1 MSEYSLT
8 LSVNQDAEEILL
20 PVLPEKIEFS
30 EAGNSKTYEI
40 SGLGEINFIKNK
52 KLTEISFEG
61 LLPASWFPGA
71 SVPRDNTWLPPSHY
85 LITIRE
91 WRRRKLPV
99 KLVVNLSAMEIS
111 QHVSIEKFTWSESG
125 GAVGDIQYQISFK
138 EYKFYSAKKVQ
149 VSEPKKQQAEGTGNN
164 TPANAASNAPPRPD
178 TRIPPKTYTLVAGDS
193 LWKVAKRFLGDG
205 SKYKQIQSLNGIKD
219 SELKKL
225 PVGKVIKLPG

>member
-30 EAGNSKTYEI
+30 ESGNGKTYEI
-40 SGLGEINFIKNK
+40 SGLGEINVIKNM
-52 KLTEISFEG
+52 KLMEISFEG

-71 SVPRDNTWLPPSHY
+71 NVPRNKTWFSPSHY
-85 LITIRE
+85 LITIQK

-99 KLVVNLSAMEIS
+99 KLVVNLSGMEIS
-111 QHVSIEKFTWSESG
+111 LHVSIEKFTWSESG
-125 GAVGDIQYQISFK
+125 GAVGDIQYQISLK
-138 EYKFYSAKKVQ
+138 EYRPYSAKKVQ
-149 VSEPKKQQAEGTGNN
+149 VSEPDKQQAGGTGN
-164 TPANAASNAPPRPD
+164 TAPANTANSAPPRPD

-225 PVGKVIKLPG
+225 PVGKVIKLP